1 MADTVFDPVPE
12 SGTLC
17 GLLGSLSVNT
27 RVADSAAFT
36 DGVKV
41 TPTVQVAPA
50 AMLAPQVFEPEAI
63 AKSVAGAAG
72 EIGTTAM
79 LVKVTVVELLLVTVT
94 VCGAV
99 ATPIACVPKLINV
112 GDTRNTRNHR
122 QVRDERVCGRRSPAP
137 KRFLERCRRYQHVGS
152 RHLTRDVGIICSQK
166 RRFPIQSPPHRAP
179 AWLVLSHRNMWS
191 KSGRQIPAR

>member
-27 RVADSAAFT
+27 RVADSAALT
-36 DGVKV
+36 DGVNV
-41 TPTVQVAPA
+41 TPTVQVVPA

-79 LVKVTVVELLLVTVT
+79 LVKVTALVVLLVTVT

-99 ATPIACVPKLINV
+99 ATPIACVPKLILV
-112 GDTRNTRNHR
+112 GDT
-122 QVRDERVCGRRSPAP
+122 V
-137 KRFLERCRRYQHVGS
+137 
-152 RHLTRDVGIICSQK
+152 
-166 RRFPIQSPPHRAP
+166 
-179 AWLVLSHRNMWS
+179 
-191 KSGRQIPAR
+191 IPATIGRSATNAFAVAVPPPPSVFWNAVDDTNMLEADI